1 MYRVNVDNID
11 TLNKFLSINDIEYL
25 DAIIDKD
32 GAILV
37 SNTVEMFAAIQ
48 LDVFPIDKESKLMLR
63 IPKKLFSSLV
73 TQGYFLISVFNE
85 IVTLKFFVNEN
96 DMVENTCTIEFN
108 QQDVWTEGYT
118 NKLELLSEIEDKVVY
133 DISGLSNILRIGAS
147 NKTVLNCNNKIA
159 SITINSTTKVFQS
172 LTTDMRFSVPAASLF
187 TLSKISKHVFD
198 YKNYLGISK
207 DGFTVLCTKARGE
220 DNEIFTLIKEEKSS
234 FICNVDLRYIHSF
247 LNKIK
252 ISSNTVNLDI
262 DAGEVLIED
271 NTRKYR
277 IPVMVKDLRKS
288 SVCSECVVTISK
300 AILDIFSKMMQ
311 NNIVTL
317 SNKRTFV
324 LLEYKDIAVCFRS

>member
-48 LDVFPIDKESKLMLR
+48 LDAFPIDEESKLLLR